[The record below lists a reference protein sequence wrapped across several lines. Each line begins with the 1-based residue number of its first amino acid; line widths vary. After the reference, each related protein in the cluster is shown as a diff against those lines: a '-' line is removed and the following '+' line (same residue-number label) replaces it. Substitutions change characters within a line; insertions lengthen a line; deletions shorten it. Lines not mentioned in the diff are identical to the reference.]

1 MSIKRVIKEVVNRSI
16 DEKFASL
23 VKADYQDLMA
33 RISLAS
39 TQEQKSL
46 LLMQSI
52 QGHAIN
58 GHGLFLEKL
67 NDVTIKRRYVNCTL
81 PEVIRAIDKQSANQ
95 IANTRY
101 KLIRDVISWIDTV
114 AKMYN
119 NPSKQKEM
127 IYNKLVWGRDGKP
140 HTPLMGINLFEHTII
155 TNPIAVLQGMYLGSH
170 LDSAEWRGKTEK
182 RYNTKLHKGICIAV
196 NMKNLKAHNI
206 SIEDL
211 ATNDGTLSYEN
222 MLDFGI
228 ITEDTVYTGIS
239 KKNEPYVCG
248 FYELQN
254 GPGVSDDAA
263 FITVGLKYGIEAALG
278 FLIVDEIDTIDKFL
292 PKIKLGG
299 EDEQIGDVIKKRM
312 SFKLGITDDDI
323 LEFIY
328 LSRKPESQQNKE
340 NNLNEKNG
348 SRLWPS

>member
-39 TQEQKSL
+39 TREQKSL

-67 NDVTIKRRYVNCTL
+67 NDVTIKR
-81 PEVIRAIDKQSANQ
+81 
-95 IANTRY
+95 RY

-278 FLIVDEIDTIDKFL
+278 FLIVDAIDTIDKFL

>member
-1 MSIKRVIKEVVNRSI
+1 MSIKRVIKEIVNRSI

-155 TNPIAVLQGMYLGSH
+155 TNPIAVLQGM
-170 LDSAEWRGKTEK
+170 
-182 RYNTKLHKGICIAV
+182 
-196 NMKNLKAHNI
+196 
-206 SIEDL
+206 
-211 ATNDGTLSYEN
+211 
-222 MLDFGI
+222 
-228 ITEDTVYTGIS
+228 
-239 KKNEPYVCG
+239 
-248 FYELQN
+248 
-254 GPGVSDDAA
+254 
-263 FITVGLKYGIEAALG
+263 
-278 FLIVDEIDTIDKFL
+278 
-292 PKIKLGG
+292 
-299 EDEQIGDVIKKRM
+299 
-312 SFKLGITDDDI
+312 
-323 LEFIY
+323 
-328 LSRKPESQQNKE
+328 
-340 NNLNEKNG
+340 
-348 SRLWPS
+348 